1 MSARKFWVSLIFIVV
16 PLTILALLLIT
27 WSARLQLAE
36 YSMTSVMHDAGLNNV
51 ITDISQLDINESTI
65 NRLEFSLPTKT
76 GLLHLKAVDANI
88 QYQPAQLL
96 HGKVD
101 RLVIGKLMLHYQT
114 TEINQQEK
122 NEQLNETAQALQPL
136 ELIAALRH
144 ALTEYLFFNTL
155 ELQQVTLNGAPF
167 SVLQDKT
174 FQLKSA
180 RDNTSLQAEISML
193 APAAGEQVAGFP
205 QLIINKLSAES
216 LSLALM
222 LSEAP
227 ATVSTTAVSTTTVS
241 SASGTV
247 TTIPA
252 KLELNILDKTITGN
266 YQLNLQRLQVW
277 LQPFVSIQ
285 SMDKMK
291 SLNGT
296 LSFDF
301 STDEQI
307 NSIITAGTDKL
318 DYETFRAQ
326 DLAVKIKLKNTTSS
340 PVSHTKISN
349 GSYIQAS
356 NISIDKLSLK
366 NNRIYFVGELSR
378 KDENWLYNG
387 GLSWKLVTANFKSQE
402 IQLKDIAAR
411 ISASADNLDLD
422 GDFSTAS
429 VAGKFSFILQHKLK
443 DKLGTLSIKP
453 LKPLNFNDE
462 DSSLSLLL
470 SPWPYPFDVLS
481 GKIKLS
487 SEAAWSQQDKLR
499 FSTKIKFEDVGGNVS
514 EQLFSGLSFDHE
526 LELLPKLQSKHGS
539 VIKLALLDSGV
550 ISSNIS
556 SKLAIKTADSGALPL
571 IVMQDLYGEIFGGTF
586 SGDNLHYDLNRSKNK
601 FNIKASNI
609 DLAEIVK
616 TQQLNDIT
624 ATGRIDGIIPVEINQ
639 DGLFIEDGAFLN
651 HVRNGTIRYNPK
663 AGTDLLQQ
671 NPLTGIALDALK
683 DFHYSHLSAGV
694 NFTPD
699 GTLSVNLQLKGTSP
713 ELDTN
718 RPVHLNINTE
728 QNLLSLLKSL
738 RYAQGVSENIDNKVC
753 RQYEK
758 NQ

>member
-1 MSARKFWVSLIFIVV
+1 MSARKFWVSLIFIIV
-16 PLTILALLLIT
+16 PLIILVLLLGT
-27 WSARLQLAE
+27 WLARLQLAE
-36 YSMTSVMHDAGLNNV
+36 YSMAYAMQDAGLNNV
-51 ITDISQLDINESTI
+51 ITDISQLDINQGTI
-65 NRLEFSLPTKT
+65 NQLEFSLPTET
-76 GLLHLKAVDANI
+76 GLLHLKAVDTNI
-88 QYQPAQLL
+88 HYQPAQLL
-96 HGKVD
+96 NGKVD
-101 RLVIGKLMLHYQT
+101 RLVIGKLMLHYQI

-122 NEQLNETAQALQPL
+122 NEQANETAQALQPL
-136 ELIAALRH
+136 TLIAALRH
-144 ALTEYLFFNTL
+144 ALSEYLFFNTL

-167 SVLQDKT
+167 SVLQDKI
-174 FQLKSA
+174 FHLKSA
-180 RDNTSLQAEISML
+180 RDNASLQAEISML
-193 APAAGEQVAGFP
+193 APASGKQVAGFP

-216 LSLALM
+216 LSLALE
-222 LSEAP
+222 LSETP
-227 ATVSTTAVSTTTVS
+227 ATVSTTPFS
-241 SASGTV
+241 SASDIVSTA
-247 TTIPA
+247 PA
-252 KLELNILDKTITGN
+252 KLELNILDKTVTGN
-266 YQLNLQRLQVW
+266 YQINLQRLQAW

-291 SLNGT
+291 RLNGT
-296 LSFDF
+296 LSFDL
-301 STDEQI
+301 SNDEQI
-307 NSIITAGTDKL
+307 NSIITARTDRL

-326 DLAVKIKLKNTTSS
+326 DLAVKIKLNNTTSS
-340 PVSHTKISN
+340 PVSRTQISN

-356 NISIDKLSLK
+356 NISVDKLSLK
-366 NNRIYFVGELSR
+366 GKRIYLVGEISR

-387 GLSWKLVTANFKSQE
+387 GLSWKLVTADYESQQV
-402 IQLKDIAAR
+402 QLKDIAVR
-411 ISASADNLDLD
+411 ISASAENLNLD
-422 GDFSTAS
+422 GTFSPAS
-429 VAGKFSFILQHKLK
+429 VAGKFAFILQHKLK
-443 DKLGTLSIKP
+443 NKLGTLSIKP
-453 LKPLNFNDE
+453 VKPLNFNDE
-462 DSSLSLLL
+462 DSRLSLLL
-470 SPWPYPFDVLS
+470 TPWPYPFDVLS
-481 GKIKLS
+481 GNIKLS
-487 SEAAWSQQDKLR
+487 SEAAWSQQDKLN
-499 FSTKIKFEDVGGNVS
+499 FSAKIKFEDVGGNVS

-526 LELLPKLQSKHGS
+526 LELLPQLQSRHGS

-550 ISSNIS
+550 IANNIS
-556 SKLAIKTADSGALPL
+556 SKLAIKTAVSGPLPQ
-571 IVMQDLYGEIFGGTF
+571 IVMQNLYGEIFGGTF

-639 DGLFIEDGAFLN
+639 DGVFIEDGAFLN

-663 AGTDLLQQ
+663 AGTDQLQQ

-699 GTLSVNLQLKGTSP
+699 GTLSINLQLKGTSP

-738 RYAQGVSENIDNKVC
+738 RYAQGVSESIDNKVR